1 MRYYYNKANPNIEY
15 GMIAAHKLNPIS
27 RKPNANGL
35 VTYLYLSL
43 VEPQSGKYYRNR
55 DYYIIPVKV
64 TPKVYAELIEQDRK
78 EHNNN
83 HKHDRRYLDIE
94 KYIRQKGVLDQDDT
108 DEINA
113 WECVADKSTLN
124 FEDEIIEEL
133 DRKAYISTLSKI
145 DRQILALYDYGNS
158 QKEIAKRLGKTQ
170 SFVSKRLAKLI
181 HQIEF
186 ERLNDGTRSDKE
198 IEFELA
204 WKKFIYTHKMPN
216 GIDVLVDT
224 FNYLIGPELVEELLL
239 WYYSFG
245 EYYKTAYKILYLYE
259 EDPNEDVLG
268 HINELSYTYRYYFYE
283 RLENEA
289 DIFIWLYYCLVKE
302 MERRKKLYSEPSQA
316 SYERFLDEQEK
327 IAKNVKMTSEDFVK
341 ERFIPKFAP
350 EIIKRNDDFLR
361 ANNVFVVD
369 ENTDIEAELIKIF
382 GKSK

>member
-1 MRYYYNKANPNIEY
+1 MRHYYNKANPNIEY
-15 GMIAAHKLNPIS
+15 GMIAAHKLNPSS

-43 VEPQSGKYYRNR
+43 AEPQSGKYYRNR

-64 TPKVYAELIEQDRK
+64 TPKVYKELIEQDRK

-94 KYIRQKGVLDQDDT
+94 KYFRRKGALDQDDT

-113 WECVADKSTLN
+113 WECVADNASLN
-124 FEDEIIEEL
+124 FEDKIIEEL
-133 DRKAYISTLSKI
+133 DRKAYISTLSKV
-145 DRQILALYDYGNS
+145 DRHILALYDCGHS
-158 QKEIAKRLGKTQ
+158 QKEIAKQLGKTQ
-170 SFVSKRLAKLI
+170 SFVSKRLAKLT

-216 GIDVLVDT
+216 GIDVLLDT
-224 FNYLIGPELVEELLL
+224 FNYLIGNLVEELLL

-259 EDPNEDVLG
+259 EDPNEDILG

-289 DIFIWLYYCLVKE
+289 DVFIWLYYCLVKE
-302 MERRKKLYSEPSQA
+302 MERRKKLFPEPSQA
-316 SYERFLDEQEK
+316 SYEKFLDEQEK
-327 IAKNVKMTSEDFVK
+327 IAKNVKMTSDEFVK
-341 ERFIPKFAP
+341 ERFIPKIAP

-361 ANNVFVVD
+361 ANNVYVFD

-382 GKSK
+382 GKPK